1 MTLARYALTKR
12 SRLRWIALTV
22 LTRPLARG
30 VLLARAFGGARVV
43 FNDGLRARQDAHAA
57 GEKIS
62 DTQVRRKVV
71 TLAKT
76 TPARQWLGEVASVV
90 LVQACQDARRAYR
103 NWFDSLSGAR
113 KGRKVGHPRFRSRKD
128 NRAWIRLTRNG
139 FAVTTGGVRVAKV
152 GDVRLVW
159 SRALPCRRARAVVRE
174 ADGRYYASFV
184 VEVADTPL
192 PQTASD
198 VGIDLGLTNLAVL
211 STGEVIE
218 NPRYLRRKARALA
231 RPQRSLARKTKGS
244 KRRAKAAG
252 RVAVQHRRVRDTP
265 PGRTSQAG
273 PPHRLR

>member
-76 TPARQWLGEVASVV
+76 TPARQWLGGVTSVA
-90 LVQACQDARRAYR
+90 LVQTFQDARRAYR

-113 KGRKVGHPRFRSRKD
+113 KGRKVGHPRFGSRKD

-139 FAVTTGGVRVAKV
+139 FSVTTGGVRVAKV

-159 SRALPCRRARAVVRE
+159 SRALPCRRVRAVVRE
-174 ADGRYYASFV
+174 
-184 VEVADTPL
+184 P
-192 PQTASD
+192 
-198 VGIDLGLTNLAVL
+198 
-211 STGEVIE
+211 
-218 NPRYLRRKARALA
+218 
-231 RPQRSLARKTKGS
+231 
-244 KRRAKAAG
+244 
-252 RVAVQHRRVRDTP
+252 
-265 PGRTSQAG
+265 AG
-273 PPHRLR
+273 PVLRVVCARGGRHTTTPEHQRCRNRPRPHQPRSPVHWRGRPEPCLPASEGACVGQAAEV